1 MSNTL
6 IDTAALAA
14 GLKIVLQVWPST
26 VYSNG

>member
-6 IDTAALAA
+6 IGTAALAA
-14 GLKIVLQVWPST
+14 DPKIVLQVWPST